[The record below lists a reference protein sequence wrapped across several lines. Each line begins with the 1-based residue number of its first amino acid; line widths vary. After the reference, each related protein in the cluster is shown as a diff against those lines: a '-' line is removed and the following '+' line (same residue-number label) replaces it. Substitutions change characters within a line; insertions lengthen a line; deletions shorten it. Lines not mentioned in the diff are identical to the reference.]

1 MFYFLLIF
9 LNVDDFNLIFF
20 DVVFIIRKVWDW
32 LVLFGIESFFL
43 CIFLFIIMVLIFLFK
58 NLVKWVLYFDRNF
71 LIFVEVIL
79 FLFKFKKIFFLIN

>member
-1 MFYFLLIF
+1 MYCCLVWLM
-9 LNVDDFNLIFF
+9 L
-20 DVVFIIRKVWDW
+20 RKVWDW

-43 CIFLFIIMVLIFLFK
+43 CIFLFIIMVLILLFK

>member
-79 FLFKFKKIFFLIN
+79 FLFKFKKIFF